1 MNNYYNNKYD
11 HAGSAHTPC
20 NSSDLNLLS
29 PASSNSSSASST
41 ASCCSIGS
49 CSNMST
55 TGSHYSLGSCS
66 NMSTTSSSASS
77 SNSSSAS
84 NSGTATPVMN
94 TSPPPPPHTQ
104 QQQQQV
110 HHQVQ
115 QQQQHP
121 PPPPP
126 HSKLKKLHH
135 FCSRSYLIS
144 GLKLYLHYFFISGHS
159 APATIPT
166 YEIVTSCQPAVMYSN
181 GFYYTSFV
189 QHPAA
194 THNHGQH
201 HAQEVHH
208 HHQVAAPTHS
218 PCTPPMGAPTFT
230 VQTVSPGQCLACSC
244 GQWAASNVP
253 QLQPQQS

>member
-1 MNNYYNNKYD
+1 
-11 HAGSAHTPC
+11 
-20 NSSDLNLLS
+20 
-29 PASSNSSSASST
+29 
-41 ASCCSIGS
+41 
-49 CSNMST
+49 
-55 TGSHYSLGSCS
+55 
-66 NMSTTSSSASS
+66 MSTTSSSASS

-115 QQQQHP
+115 QQQQQHP

-144 GLKLYLHYFFISGHS
+144 GLKLYLYYFFISGHS

-194 THNHGQH
+194 THHHGQH
-201 HAQEVHH
+201 HAQAQQHQQEVVHHHHHQQQH
-208 HHQVAAPTHS
+208 HHQVATHAPVS
-218 PCTPPMGAPTFT
+218 TPPPTFT

-253 QLQPQQS
+253 QLQPQQSWCWLTKDVRKIKIEKKEESFVLKWIYKKYRYITILL

>member
-29 PASSNSSSASST
+29 PASSNSSASST

-94 TSPPPPPHTQ
+94 TSPPPM
-104 QQQQQV
+104 
-110 HHQVQ
+110 VQ
-115 QQQQHP
+115 QQP

-126 HSKLKKLHH
+126 P
-135 FCSRSYLIS
+135 
-144 GLKLYLHYFFISGHS
+144 
-159 APATIPT
+159 PATIPT